1 MPQIQHRVGIPD
13 LVPVQQLSALSFTI
27 SLIRPSQIKNN
38 HLELFSQL
46 STMHLQQEE
55 DGMNL
60 QY

>member
-1 MPQIQHRVGIPD
+1 MLNIKHRLTIPD
-13 LVPVQQLSALSFTI
+13 LCPVQQLSTLNVVFNKTF
-27 SLIRPSQIKNN
+27 PDNN

-55 DGMNL
+55 DGMNT